1 MQSWLFSAVLSAR
14 FPTIFL
20 RKDYFQATRMITNLE
35 TLTFT
40 HFHPRYIYTVG
51 PWFYIFHQS
60 KCPKKKENTYKQLQI
75 ICFSNK
81 WTKKKAFAKY
91 TDLPYFLASQVWS
104 YLNMILLKCLAPQY
118 GQHSKKRNSVTL
130 FQLTSKVLKP
140 NSVRCNP

>member
-1 MQSWLFSAVLSAR
+1 MQSWLFSAVLSAH
-14 FPTIFL
+14 FPTSFL

-51 PWFYIFHQS
+51 PWFYIFRQS

-81 WTKKKAFAKY
+81 WTKRSICKIY
-91 TDLPYFLASQVWS
+91 RLAIFSS
-104 YLNMILLKCLAPQY
+104 KSSIMILLKYLAPKY
-118 GQHSKKRNSVTL
+118 DQHPKKRNSVIL